1 MPLYEPVNISA
12 LPRVEVLGVDRL
24 VEDLW
29 GQVAFRTLDLGMRTY
44 DVIRTGAY
52 LIQL

>member
-1 MPLYEPVNISA
+1 M
-12 LPRVEVLGVDRL
+12 LGVDRL

-29 GQVAFRTLDLGMRTY
+29 GQVAFCPLDLGMRTY

-52 LIQL
+52 LIQLWIIIIKFTLKLYISRL